1 MRPNHRLER
10 GLFDLVII
18 DEASQC
24 SLATALPLV
33 YRAKRLAVIG
43 DPELVRD
50 IDLKLSGAFQE
61 EGFVVVAVGGGDKAA
76 LAREMRGLVAHQA
89 VDLHVLHDPAAIP
102 QRRVHAA
109 PAIGEH
115 RQPEVS
121 VYL

>member
-76 LAREMRGLVAHQA
+76 LAREMRGLSRIRRLIFMCFMIQPRSSAPRACGASHRRT
-89 VDLHVLHDPAAIP
+89 PAA
-102 QRRVHAA
+102 
-109 PAIGEH
+109 
-115 RQPEVS
+115 
-121 VYL
+121 